1 MKPMNRK
8 RIEKIE
14 KTCNLQESKPS
25 YYALVVYSPEIHDQ
39 IDSLEVDADFVV
51 ALPDNGRGDL
61 IEEVPKGGYKVFY
74 G

>member
-1 MKPMNRK
+1 MKLMNRK

-25 YYALVVYSPEIHDQ
+25 YALVVYSPEIQDQ

-61 IEEVPKGGYKVFY
+61 MEEVPKGGYKVFY

>member
-14 KTCNLQESKPS
+14 KTCSLEESKS
-25 YYALVVYSPEIHDQ
+25 SYALIVYSPEIHDQ
-39 IDSLEVDADFVV
+39 IDSLEIDADFVV
-51 ALPDNGRGDL
+51 ALPDNGRGDFS
-61 IEEVPKGGYKVFY
+61 EEIPKGGYRVVF